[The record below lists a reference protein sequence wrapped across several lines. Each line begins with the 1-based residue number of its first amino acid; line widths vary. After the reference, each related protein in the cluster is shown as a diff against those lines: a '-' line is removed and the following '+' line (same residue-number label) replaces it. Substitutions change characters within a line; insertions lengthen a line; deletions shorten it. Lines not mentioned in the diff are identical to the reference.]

1 MSWTEHDLAKG
12 MTIIDTDQQK
22 NMTLNISMC
31 QIANLEVYRGKTS
44 IFEINH
50 SGFTLMDRNTIQV
63 VYTPKHYDWS
73 MS

>member
-1 MSWTEHDLAKG
+1 
-12 MTIIDTDQQK
+12 MTIIDTAADKQK

-31 QIANLEVYRGKTS
+31 QVASLEVYRGMTS

-63 VYTPKHYDWS
+63 HVVIIPRKNS
-73 MS
+73 NMS